1 MHFGAMALRPRD
13 GEGRRREV
21 SVEDIVAIAIVAVLL
36 VGVVAFIAG
45 AVVGYGMRVCEEQD
59 AYRDERIR
67 SALKHWHGRTSHK
80 GCAIFS
86 PDAKE
91 GGIK

>member
-1 MHFGAMALRPRD
+1 MSG
-13 GEGRRREV
+13 G
-21 SVEDIVAIAIVAVLL
+21 DIIAIAIIVVFL

-45 AVVGYGMRVCEEQD
+45 GVFGYGIRVSEEQA

-67 SALKHWHGRTSHK
+67 SALKHWHGHTSHK
-80 GCAIFS
+80 GCTIFS
-86 PDAKE
+86 PDVRE